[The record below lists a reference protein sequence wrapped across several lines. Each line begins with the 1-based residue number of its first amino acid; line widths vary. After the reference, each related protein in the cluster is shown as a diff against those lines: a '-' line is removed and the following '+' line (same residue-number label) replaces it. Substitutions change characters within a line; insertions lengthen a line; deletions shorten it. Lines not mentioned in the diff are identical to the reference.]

1 MTRRVQAAEAPKVPV
16 GPAAASGRR
25 APSSPFR
32 GLLPLREEIPAS
44 TYRRAAVGALA
55 SLLVAWSVLTYGG
68 LVDPLFLPRP
78 DRVVLSTIESARSGV
93 LWSDIASSVYR
104 VTVGWLLSTLLAVP
118 LGVLMGNF
126 RLVEAL
132 LEGPVALTRYMPVV
146 AFIPLS
152 ILWVGVGD
160 SQKFLMIF
168 LGTFVQEVLM
178 IADNVKSVPKDL
190 IHVAY
195 TFGLS
200 KWEVLR
206 HVVIPHSLPGMVDTF
221 RITIGWAWTYLVVAE
236 LVAATTGLGYRI
248 MQAQRY
254 LATEVIIQ
262 GILVIGL
269 IGLVTDLA
277 FKAFYRWRFAWVRQR
292 STAAE

>member
-1 MTRRVQAAEAPKVPV
+1 MQAAQTTRKLPVSHPGAP
-16 GPAAASGRR
+16 GRGVR
-25 APSSPFR
+25 SSPYA
-32 GLLPLREEIPAS
+32 GLLPLREEIPAAV
-44 TYRRAAVGALA
+44 YRRAAAGALA
-55 SLLVAWSVLTYGG
+55 SLLVGWSALTYGG

-78 DRVVLSTIESARSGV
+78 DRVLRSAIESARSGV
-93 LWSDIASSVYR
+93 LWTDAASSIYR
-104 VTVGWLLSTLLAVP
+104 IMVGWLLSTLLAVP

-146 AFIPLS
+146 AFIPLT

-178 IADNVKSVPKDL
+178 IADNVKGVPKDL

-221 RITIGWAWTYLVVAE
+221 RITVGWAWTYLVVAE

-277 FKAFYRWRFAWVRQR
+277 FKAVYRWRFAWVRQR
-292 STAAE
+292 TTAVE